1 MSAQPETWRVSTIEG
16 VFEAD
21 LETLRQWILEGCVQ
35 PTDKV
40 TKGNMNWIEAGK
52 APMLRA
58 AFAGER
64 VPISMP
70 TVPAVIEAFPEVGI
84 ATPAVNEV
92 PAGAFSPDLAPANFP
107 AAGFATPDL
116 APNAFPD
123 DSGSPE
129 FC

>member
-64 VPISMP
+64 VPIAAP
-70 TVPAVIEAFPEVGI
+70 TAPAVVESFPRS
-84 ATPAVNEV
+84 ARNC
-92 PAGAFSPDLAPANFP
+92 
-107 AAGFATPDL
+107 AAD
-116 APNAFPD
+116 
-123 DSGSPE
+123 
-129 FC
+129 